1 MRSPVL
7 GPSADILPSS
17 YPSSL
22 FGTKPHGAREN
33 RDVFVAGMNHD
44 GVTRS
49 AVPLFF

>member
-7 GPSADILPSS
+7 GPSTDILPSPS
-17 YPSSL
+17 SSSL

-33 RDVFVAGMNHD
+33 RDVFVAGMNHY
-44 GVTRS
+44 GGTRS